1 MKSLVY
7 DQLYVGRRLKSFT
20 YQVDPEKV
28 REYVNAIGE
37 DWGYYHENQIAPP
50 TMAAIYTLLAN
61 RTEGPLPPGSI
72 QVSQE
77 FEFLRPTRFGD
88 TLVTIATVSEKYLRK
103 DRKYVELTAETLN
116 GKKEVVVKA
125 KTVGIWGE

>member
-7 DQLYVGRRLKSFT
+7 DVLYVGRRLKSFS
-20 YQVDPEKV
+20 YQVNSEKV
-28 REYVNAIGE
+28 KEYVNAIGE
-37 DWGYYHENQIAPP
+37 EWSYYHENQIAPP

-72 QVSQE
+72 HVSQE
-77 FEFLRPTRFGD
+77 FEFLRPARFGD
-88 TLVTIATVSEKYLRK
+88 TLVTTATVTEKYLHK
-103 DRKYVELTAETLN
+103 DRKYVVLTAETLN
-116 GKKEVVVKA
+116 VQEEVVVKA